1 MTINCA
7 ERGLLLLRVRDE
19 ARMTVAAY
27 QTLYES
33 SIAFGMRKALMAE
46 YSRAEAEEKKERLAS
61 ENEDLTRAAADLVAK
76 CDAAVAAE
84 ATRRATEEAKHAED
98 VEKLK
103 NVNAQLKANLE
114 AMLSAPQRK

>member
-1 MTINCA
+1 
-7 ERGLLLLRVRDE
+7 
-19 ARMTVAAY
+19 MTVAAY

-61 ENEDLTRAAADLVAK
+61 ENEDLTRVAADLVAK

-84 ATRRATEEAKHAED
+84 ATRRAAEEAKHAED